1 MSQNPIAVP
10 FDSFQDIK
18 AAIESTLDE
27 VRELSTA
34 PNSRTYAITTNL
46 NCVLMLLAKAEE
58 NKPEV
63 AKKFDHSMVD
73 SMSSHSNELE
83 SKISKMH
90 SEVSILSNEQ
100 DEQKPIDDEWL
111 AEYRRA
117 RRNKQNAECRARLK
131 RDNPE
136 KHYANRKAVQ
146 IKKKAYV
153 ANLKIEDPV
162 KYAAYMN
169 THRLNSL
176 RYLNKKKQISEAEAS
191 TNQQS
196 IFDAV
201 DVVKTQA
208 N

>member
-1 MSQNPIAVP
+1 MSQNPVAIP

-27 VRELSTA
+27 VRELLTA

-58 NKPEV
+58 NKPVV
-63 AKKFDHSMVD
+63 AKKFDPSMVD
-73 SMSSHSNELE
+73 STSSHSKKLE
-83 SKISKMH
+83 SKISKLH

-100 DEQKPIDDEWL
+100 EEQKPIDDKWL
-111 AEYRRA
+111 NEYQIA
-117 RRNKQNAECRARLK
+117 RRRKGQKESYAKIKHENPRKHEENSKAKQDRKNARYSKLKTEDPEKFAARL
-131 RDNPE
+131 NN
-136 KHYANRKAVQ
+136 NRLNNVRYRA
-146 IKKKAYV
+146 KKKRIAK
-153 ANLKIEDPV
+153 AI
-162 KYAAYMN
+162 AA
-169 THRLNSL
+169 
-176 RYLNKKKQISEAEAS
+176 

-201 DVVKTQA
+201 GVVKTKA